1 MDTKYCYPDSDVLI
15 NKLNIRDN
23 DKLSNVEREL
33 IAHRQ
38 KDLLVHPISGQFDLK
53 HLQAIHKHLFQ
64 DLYSWA
70 GEIRTV
76 DIAKSNLFCLTQFIQ
91 SYADE
96 IFGKLQFENY
106 LIGLE
111 KDEFVKRCAYYFCEI
126 NALHPFREGNG
137 RSQREFIRELALN
150 AGWIIDWYK
159 INPEAM
165 LEASIA
171 SFEGNTQTM
180 EKIFSSAIKRVK

>member
-1 MDTKYCYPDSDVLI
+1 MDSKYCYPGTDVLI
-15 NKLNIRDN
+15 NKLNIKD
-23 DKLSNVEREL
+23 DDILSEAERKYTAIRGLEL
-33 IAHRQ
+33 
-38 KDLLVHPISGQFDLK
+38 LNHPISGKFDLK

-64 DLYSWA
+64 DIYPWA

-91 SYADE
+91 SYADD
-96 IFGKLQFENY
+96 IFGKLKFENY

-111 KDEFVKRCAYYFCEI
+111 KDEFVIRCAYYFCEI

-150 AGWIIDWYK
+150 AGWIIDWHK
-159 INPEAM
+159 INPDEM
-165 LEASIA
+165 LKASIS
-171 SFEGNTQTM
+171 SFDVSNQMM
-180 EKIFSSAIKRVK
+180 EKLLSKAISRAD